1 MKTIR
6 KLSADEMKRY
16 TQSKAQTEH
25 ITHRT
30 DRLTR
35 YKLGTPLDAFEVD
48 KNHRHGTEIHIIDSK
63 GFICVYNTKTEK
75 HITTMSGRPAQIKR
89 YYKDLNIRYSAQI
102 AQAIRIAY
110 IRNEATGANHF

>member
-6 KLSADEMKRY
+6 KLSSDEMKRY
-16 TQSKAQTEH
+16 TESGAQTEH

-35 YKLGTPLDAFEVD
+35 YNTGTPLDAFEVD
-48 KNHRHGTEIHIIDSK
+48 NNHRHGTEIHIIDTK
-63 GFICVYNTKTEK
+63 GFICVYNTKTAK

-89 YYKDLNIRYSAQI
+89 YYRDLNIRYSAQI